1 MFPTLKRVWQSYSFQ
16 VILQGIIT
24 VWAVITTTFFL
35 IRQMPGNPVDIKI
48 DELMRT
54 QNLSLEQ
61 ATSQAAGLFDFDPD
75 KPLFEQYLDYMGKL
89 LRGDMG
95 NSVTATGTQ
104 VIDQILRYLP
114 WTLFSVGSALLI
126 SFTIGIFAGMAI
138 AYWRGSVLDNLL
150 TAFSSIM
157 YGIPDFLIAL
167 LMILIAGVQLKWFQ
181 VGDVLGGSDPEIESG
196 FNAAYLQ
203 SLLQHAAL
211 PVLTYILTSV
221 GGWIL
226 TMKSSTISTL
236 GEDFITVAHARGLS
250 ERRILTTYVGRNAML
265 PLVTRLAISIGF
277 VVGGSVIVESI
288 FLYPGLG
295 RLLADAIRFRDYTTM
310 QGVFLVIAFS
320 VVASNILAD
329 LVYGFLDPRVRLEK
343 K

>member
-138 AYWRGSVLDNLL
+138 AYWRGSVLDNVL